1 MPVLRRVGCRWWV
14 LVVGLELVH
23 QVGLVCLAW
32 LGVLVRGLLVRFR
45 LLVAGLLVWVIQVWG
60 LVRGRLLLA
69 PAVRMWGLASIL

>member
-23 QVGLVCLAW
+23 QVGLEC
-32 LGVLVRGLLVRFR
+32 LGVLVRGPLVRFR
-45 LLVAGLLVWVIQVWG
+45 LLVAGLLVWVIRVLG